1 MRLDKEKL
9 DVEIG
14 IANKCKEGV
23 CFKPQEPQEP
33 QEKAGGPCLLV

>member
-23 CFKPQEPQEP
+23 CFKPQEQEP